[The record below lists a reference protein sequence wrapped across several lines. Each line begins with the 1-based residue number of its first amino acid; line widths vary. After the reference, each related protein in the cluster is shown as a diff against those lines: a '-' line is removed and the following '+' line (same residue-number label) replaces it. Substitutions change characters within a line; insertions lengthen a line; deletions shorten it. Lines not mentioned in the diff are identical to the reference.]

1 MTVTIEL
8 PGSLQPFA
16 AGRHQVEVTAD
27 GGTVDAVLRALAER
41 YPGVRDR
48 VLTEQG
54 EIRPHVNVFLNEE
67 SLRFT
72 GGLATAAPDGS
83 RIVILPAV
91 SGG

>member
-1 MTVTIEL
+1 MTVTFHL
-8 PGSLQPFA
+8 PGYLQPFA
-16 AGRHQVEVTAD
+16 GHQHRVEVD
-27 GGTVDAVLRALAER
+27 VRGETVDAALRALAER
-41 YPGVRDR
+41 YPGVCDR

-54 EIRPHVNVFLNEE
+54 EIRRHVNLFLNEE

-72 GGLATAAPDGS
+72 GGLATAVPDGS